1 MSGITESLRTHAFSG
16 IKGVLNIAHR
26 GGAELYPENTMV
38 AFEAAVTQFRCPVLE
53 IDVHLLRD
61 GQVVVIHDP
70 TVDRTTDGH
79 GQVADMYWEDVAHLD
94 AAYHFR
100 ERRGGAREFRGQ
112 GIHIP
117 RLEDVLNSFPET
129 RFNIDLKARDPRLVE
144 AVADIIKTSE
154 AEDRVCV
161 GSEFDEMGEA
171 LQLELPMATH
181 FLPRN
186 ALAAWVQGVM
196 SGQAQPSTSKYRV
209 LNIPFRYK
217 GVELVTP
224 ELLNQAAENM
234 LWVNVWT
241 VNARTDMERLIDW
254 GVGGIITD
262 RPDTLADILERRYTG
277 LKED

>member
-1 MSGITESLRTHAFSG
+1 
-16 IKGVLNIAHR
+16 
-26 GGAELYPENTMV
+26 MV

-61 GQVVVIHDP
+61 GHVVVNTIRQSVEP
-70 TVDRTTDGH
+70 RT
-79 GQVADMYWEDVAHLD
+79 DMVRLICMGRYRALGCRIPLSG
-94 AAYHFR
+94 AQ
-100 ERRGGAREFRGQ
+100 GGAREFRGQ

-196 SGQAQPSTSKYRV
+196 SGQAQPSTFKYRV